1 MRVVPLP
8 SVPPAVLPL
17 IAPIARWSLCEPDVA
32 PPDVG
37 FVEPMLRRR
46 LSSLARMVLSAAHA
60 CVRDVPDVRIVFAS
74 RHGELTRTITMLE
87 SLAKGEELSPTLF
100 SMSVLNASA
109 GLFSMLQKNVAPA
122 TAISAGRASF
132 GYGLLEACLQL
143 AENPGQPVLYVYADE
158 PLPAVYGEME
168 APGSDAHAV
177 GLLLASAAKT
187 RITCSIEAGDV
198 GQSDEAQSRTFLRC
212 LDQGQAT
219 WSDAGKL
226 WRWTQDA

>member
-8 SVPPAVLPL
+8 SVPSAVLPL
-17 IAPIARWSLCEPDVA
+17 IAPIARWSLCEPGVA

-46 LSSLARMVLSAAHA
+46 LSSLARMALSAAHA
-60 CVRDVPDVRIVFAS
+60 CARDIPDVRIVFAS
-74 RHGELTRTITMLE
+74 RHGELARTITMLE
-87 SLAKGEELSPTLF
+87 SLADGEELSPTLF

-158 PLPAVYGEME
+158 PLPAVYGETE
-168 APGSDAHAV
+168 EPGSDAHAV
-177 GLLLASAAKT
+177 GLLLASAAET
-187 RITCSIEAGDV
+187 RVTCSIDAGDV
-198 GQSDEAQSRTFLRC
+198 GQSGEAQSRTFLRC
-212 LDQGQAT
+212 LDQGHAT
-219 WSDAGKL
+219 WSDAGKR
-226 WRWTQDA
+226 WRWTQGA